1 MPTQRSIRKE
11 LSGTPAALDEL
22 QQLGAR
28 AAAAIVAR
36 RLRERGVRGLPRGP
50 RPATQPNPAGL
61 TRRELEVLSFV
72 AQGLRNAQIAE
83 RLVLSE
89 KTVDHHVAA
98 ILGKLDVRTRG
109 LAAAEAGRLGLAGPR

>member
-1 MPTQRSIRKE
+1 MRR
-11 LSGTPAALDEL
+11 AFDEL

-28 AAAAIVAR
+28 AAAALVAR
-36 RLRERGVRGLPRGP
+36 RLRERGARGLPRGP
-50 RPATQPNPAGL
+50 RPATRQNPAGL
-61 TRRELEVLSFV
+61 TPRELEVLSLV

-98 ILGKLDVRTRG
+98 ILRKLGVRSRLEASARAADLASFNEHGSRPSQTG
-109 LAAAEAGRLGLAGPR
+109 L